1 MRRFFVIFIGSLLL
15 CSVAG
20 AQQTQTGSIEG
31 TVTLESGEAWPGV
44 TVAATSNVLP
54 KARST
59 VTDANGEYRFPA
71 MPPGAYKLT
80 FTMIGFATE
89 QRDFPVALQQKAII
103 NVTMKEAK
111 FEGEIQVT
119 AETPTIDTTSAEITA
134 NVSRA
139 SGSSLRSISK
149 RPA

>member
-1 MRRFFVIFIGSLLL
+1 
-15 CSVAG
+15 
-20 AQQTQTGSIEG
+20 
-31 TVTLESGEAWPGV
+31 
-44 TVAATSNVLP
+44 
-54 KARST
+54 
-59 VTDANGEYRFPA
+59 

-134 NVSRA
+134 NVSDEVIQ
-139 SGSSLRSISK
+139 SLPVGQQYRDLVKLIPGVQYTEDTI
-149 RPA
+149 RGP